1 MGWHCRKGPLL
12 VSGKNEMSYLNVMKI
27 SVTAQ
32 ILLESI
38 GQEHAAAIFEL
49 VKANK
54 QQLGEWLPWV
64 GRMTTVTHFETFV
77 VASMKRA
84 ELGEELSCIIRVGDA
99 VAGRIGL
106 YNIDGYNRIAD
117 IGYWL
122 GTAYQG
128 QGVVTLACEELLRYA
143 FEVLHLNRI
152 QIKCGTLNEKSQA
165 VPERLHF
172 TKEGIIRQG
181 EYVNNRFIDL
191 YLYAMVREEW
201 LKNNNK

>member
-1 MGWHCRKGPLL
+1 
-12 VSGKNEMSYLNVMKI
+12 MKI
-27 SVTAQ
+27 RVTDS

-49 VKANK
+49 VKVNK
-54 QQLGEWLPWV
+54 EQLGEWLPWV
-64 GRMTTVTHFETFV
+64 GRMTTIHHFETFV
-77 VASMKRA
+77 VESMKRV
-84 ELGEELSCIIRVGDA
+84 ETGEEVSCIIRVDGA

-128 QGVVTLACEELLRYA
+128 RGIVTLACGQLLQYA

-152 QIKCGTLNEKSQA
+152 QIKCGTLNSKSMA

-181 EYVNNRFIDL
+181 EYVNNLFIDL
-191 YLYAMVREEW
+191 HLYAMVREEW